1 MMKANK
7 PNDIHISFEDLN
19 LSLKS
24 FVVEPI
30 DLKESL
36 PKLPPLEICQF
47 ADILLNVPSA
57 QIWLITASLASPA
70 WL

>member
-36 PKLPPLEICQF
+36 PKI
-47 ADILLNVPSA
+47 APS
-57 QIWLITASLASPA
+57 
-70 WL
+70 